1 MVKFTYF
8 LASFDGNGVPANINY
23 NPSGA
28 SGNKQLKKTIGNN
41 LLEEIN
47 KLLPETT
54 DLARKRPEWIK
65 SADIDIKSDC
75 TIEMTFIKEGAGYTN
90 SIGYYTYK
98 TGKPPKTK
106 EDVKTI
112 YMAFPNFSATGSG
125 GGLVAGD
132 TVRLGSKFNHSN
144 NSRHNIVT
152 PTSYTFEAGTTI
164 GFVLLVNAYR
174 EYKNDVNKD
183 MRDNAMY
190 FSTSELNPEDKPY
203 NRHHTVIVKSEIL
216 TNGLIFGFEDLSRN
230 EGKGDADFNDAII
243 LCTLSDMNAID
254 DKCVNYTTE
263 NYKQGTIICED
274 QIKGDSFEDN
284 DYSDCIIEF
293 YGTQTL
299 SNKKITKMVL
309 DYHLKHRSS
318 LYDHEF
324 GIVIPNL
331 RNTHCTIER
340 ETFLGNSGES
350 SFETIELNARGEI
363 PIFPSTKTALPG
375 GYTHPHYA
383 NSVNGWEE
391 AITPVSSV
399 RCKITFPGEGIYE
412 ENLKSIMPY
421 NLYLKAYAKSPFVAG
436 VGKYH
441 YIRLD
446 NDYPHNENIYI
457 EGADSIPKMVF
468 IPDFVQYCCPIEHY
482 NLKDIYP
489 DFEGYINSGRKAN
502 TNWFMN
508 SRPKYLNNFLPTP
521 TERLW
526 YLN

>member
-8 LASFDGNGVPANINY
+8 LASFDGDGVPANNNY

-28 SGNKQLKKTIGNN
+28 AGNKQLKKTIGNN

-54 DLARKRPEWIK
+54 DLPKKRPEWIK

-75 TIEMTFIKEGAGYTN
+75 VIDLTFIKEGAGYTN

-112 YMAFPNFSATGSG
+112 YVAFPNFSAAGSG
-125 GGLVAGD
+125 GNHVAGD
-132 TVRLGSKFNHSN
+132 TVRLASKFNHSN
-144 NSRHNIVT
+144 NGRHNIVT
-152 PTSYTFEAGTTI
+152 PTSYTFEAGTTL

-174 EYKNDVNKD
+174 EYKNDLNKD
-183 MRDNAMY
+183 MRDGAMY
-190 FSTSELNPEDKPY
+190 FSTSELNPEEKAY
-203 NRHHTVIVKSEIL
+203 NRHHTVVVKSEIL
-216 TNGLIFGFEDLSRN
+216 ANGLIFGFEDLSRN
-230 EGKGDADFNDAII
+230 EGKGDADFNDAIL

-254 DKCVNYTTE
+254 DKAVNYTTE

-274 QIKGDSFEDN
+274 QIKGDIFEDN

-299 SNKKITKMVL
+299 SNGKITKMTL

-331 RNTHCTIER
+331 RSTHCVIER
-340 ETFLGNSGES
+340 ETFIGSSPES
-350 SFETIELNARGEI
+350 SFETIELNARNEI
-363 PIFPSTKTALPG
+363 PIFTSTKAALPG
-375 GYTHPHYA
+375 GNHEHYA
-383 NSVNGWEE
+383 NTVNGWEE
-391 AITPVSSV
+391 SPTPVSSV
-399 RCKITFPGEGIYE
+399 RCKFTFPGSGIYE

-421 NLYLKAYAKSPFVAG
+421 NMYLKAYAKPPYVAG
-436 VGKYH
+436 TGRYH

-446 NDYPHNENIYI
+446 NDYPHSSTFTI
-457 EGADSIPKMVF
+457 EGYDEIPKMLF
-468 IPDFVQYCCPIEHY
+468 IQDFVEYRCPKERY

-489 DFEGYINSGRKAN
+489 DFEGYINSNRLRN
-502 TNWFMN
+502 TNWYVN
-508 SRPKYLNNFLPTP
+508 AKPQYLNNYLSIP
-521 TERLW
+521 ERLW